1 MARER
6 LRGRDKDDG
15 SYLALALVFDYPL
28 WTADRDVWSTGRTS
42 APIHCRV
49 LPCNLSKPLPQP

>member
-1 MARER
+1 MALWRRMARER

-28 WTADRDVWSTGRTS
+28 WTADRDV
-42 APIHCRV
+42 
-49 LPCNLSKPLPQP
+49 